1 MMLEEKIKEKPE
13 GVVGRAWRMAERA
26 HAGQKR
32 MSGEPYFIHC
42 AATAEQLDAWGMD
55 EETVAAGLMHDILED
70 TKVTMEEI
78 KKELGEGVAVLVAG
92 VTKISQISHR
102 ATRAREAV
110 SPIMSEQAEKLRK
123 LILSLGQDV
132 RIALIKLADRLHN
145 MKTLSFLPQAKRVKI
160 ANETAEIYA
169 PLAYRLG
176 MRKLSGELEDL
187 SFPQMAPRVYEQL
200 VKRVAKRYGE
210 RERYLQK
217 VKPIVEKAVTEAG
230 ISGVKLSFRAKRY
243 LSLYKKLKHYG
254 NDLDQIHDLVAF
266 RMMVPTVEDCYR
278 TLGVIHSLWAPLAG
292 RIKDYISNPKPNGY
306 RSLHTTVMG
315 EDGIPVEFQI
325 RTPEMHDEAEYG
337 VAAHW
342 LYKQLTPEARRRN
355 AARLA
360 EEAAWARKLSSW
372 QEEAAE
378 QNPVETFK
386 VNWLKDRI
394 FVMTPKG
401 RVEEMPA
408 GATPVDFA
416 YRVHS
421 TLGHEAAGARVNGG
435 MVPLNYKLATGDVVE
450 ILRQKGKSPSEDWL
464 GFIATTS
471 ARDHI
476 RNAIN
481 RKKRLKGW

>member
-1 MMLEEKIKEKPE
+1 MLEEKIKEKPE
-13 GVVGRAWRMAERA
+13 GLTAKAWRLAERA

-32 MSGEPYFIHC
+32 LSGEPYFSHC
-42 AATAEQLDAWGMD
+42 VAAAEQLAAWGMD
-55 EETVAAGLMHDILED
+55 EETVAAGLMHDVLED
-70 TKVTMEEI
+70 TKMTIEEI
-78 KKELGEGVAVLVAG
+78 KRELGAEVTVLVAG
-92 VTKISQISHR
+92 VTKISQIGHR

-132 RIALIKLADRLHN
+132 RIALVKLADRLHN
-145 MKTLSFLPQAKRVKI
+145 MKTLSFLPQAKRVRI
-160 ANETAEIYA
+160 ATETVEIYA

-217 VKPIVEKAVTEAG
+217 VKPIVEKAVIEAG
-230 ISGVKLSFRAKRY
+230 INGAKLSFRAKRY
-243 LSLYKKLKHYG
+243 LSLYKKLKHYS
-254 NDLDQIHDLVAF
+254 NNLDQIHDLVAF
-266 RMMVPTVEDCYR
+266 RVMVPTVEDCYR
-278 TLGVIHSLWAPLAG
+278 ALGVIHSLWTPMTG

-306 RSLHTTVMG
+306 RSLHTTVVG
-315 EDGIPVEFQI
+315 EDRVPVEFQI
-325 RTPEMHDEAEYG
+325 RTPEMHEEAEYG

-342 LYKQLTPEARRRN
+342 LYKQLTPEERRRN

-360 EEAAWARKLSSW
+360 EEAAWARKLSGW
-372 QEEAAE
+372 QESAEAG
-378 QNPVETFK
+378 QSPVEAFK
-386 VNWLKDRI
+386 VNFLRDRV

-421 TLGHEAAGARVNGG
+421 TLGHEAAGAKVNGV
-435 MVPLNYKLATGDVVE
+435 MVPLSHKLVTGDVVE
-450 ILRQKGKSPSEDWL
+450 ILRQKGKQPSEDWL

-481 RKKRLKGW
+481 RKRKRLG